1 MKLGEFLF
9 QKDKLKNRI
18 YAIRRAIVLSELYLK
33 DDEVIQNLN
42 EMKLELEEEL
52 NQINKSLET
61 IEDMEM

>member
-1 MKLGEFLF
+1 MKLGEILF

-18 YAIRRAIVLSELYLK
+18 YAIRRAIVLSDLYLK